1 MLSEQRAPK
10 RESGMLYQDV
20 PDSLVPTL
28 NLPFLSCTLA
38 LDRRFSK
45 QPFRQTFLRKYESN
59 LGGQTVFFFC
69 IFVFD
74 VFR

>member
-10 RESGMLYQDV
+10 REPGMLYQDV

-28 NLPFLSCTLA
+28 YLPYLSCTLA

-45 QPFRQTFLRKYESN
+45 QPFRQTFLRKYESK
-59 LGGQTVFFFC
+59 LGKQTVFFLYLC
-69 IFVFD
+69 V
-74 VFR
+74 